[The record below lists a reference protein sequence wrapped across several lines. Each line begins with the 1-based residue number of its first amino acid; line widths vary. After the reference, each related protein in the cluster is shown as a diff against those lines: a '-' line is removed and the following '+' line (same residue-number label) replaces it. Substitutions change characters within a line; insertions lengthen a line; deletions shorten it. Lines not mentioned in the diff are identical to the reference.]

1 MNVGELERALF
12 EAFPARDAEPWDR
25 VGLSVGDPDAEVAG
39 VACALDATVASL
51 DEAVRRGA
59 NVLVTHHPV
68 YLSAPDRFCPAAP
81 GRPSSSAT
89 VFEAARRGVGIISM
103 HTNLDRSCAAR
114 TLLPRL
120 MELTAST
127 SLEWAEEPERTGIG
141 GICEIDP
148 ITVKELAL
156 RAQEAFATCAQA
168 WGRPDA
174 LVRRIAFVGGSL
186 GDFGEL
192 ALEQGCDAVVTGEL
206 GYHRAQDLALR
217 GLSVV
222 LLGHDRIEQ
231 PFCHILADA
240 TAHAG
245 VAQDRIHII
254 SLPQQWWAPSQGGHA

>member
-39 VACALDATVASL
+39 AACALDATVTSL

-89 VFEAARRGVGIISM
+89 VFEAARRGVSIISM

-120 MELTAST
+120 MGLTAST

-141 GICEIDP
+141 ECETDP

-168 WGRPDA
+168 WGDPTPSCGASRSWA
-174 LVRRIAFVGGSL
+174 ARSVTSASL
-186 GDFGEL
+186 RSST
-192 ALEQGCDAVVTGEL
+192 A
-206 GYHRAQDLALR
+206 
-217 GLSVV
+217 
-222 LLGHDRIEQ
+222 
-231 PFCHILADA
+231 A
-240 TAHAG
+240 T
-245 VAQDRIHII
+245 R
-254 SLPQQWWAPSQGGHA
+254 S

>member
-51 DEAVRRGA
+51 DEAFRRGA

-141 GICEIDP
+141 GICETDP
-148 ITVKELAL
+148 HH
-156 RAQEAFATCAQA
+156 
-168 WGRPDA
+168 G
-174 LVRRIAFVGGSL
+174 
-186 GDFGEL
+186 
-192 ALEQGCDAVVTGEL
+192 
-206 GYHRAQDLALR
+206 
-217 GLSVV
+217 
-222 LLGHDRIEQ
+222 
-231 PFCHILADA
+231 
-240 TAHAG
+240 
-245 VAQDRIHII
+245 
-254 SLPQQWWAPSQGGHA
+254 